1 MEESTAMNELE
12 HHPLNR
18 RIYYKVRDLIASG
31 RIPPG
36 TQLDERSLANDLAV
50 SRTPLREAIA
60 TLVEEGLVERRPY
73 RGNFVR
79 MFTAKQVNDLYVVR
93 KVLEGLA
100 TRLAVLSLAEEDLDK
115 IRSILDET
123 QQALEAGDMAA
134 YSTADVH
141 FHDTI
146 AQMSKNETLIE
157 SIGRLKRQIQIV
169 RLGANRDPQVVARTA
184 LERPH
189 ILAALEARDADL
201 AARLMEEHIDG
212 VRRSMVA
219 QLQSLETP
227 EENLS

>member
-1 MEESTAMNELE
+1 MKEGIAVNGLE

-18 RIYYKVRDLIASG
+18 SIYYKVRDLIASG

-36 TQLDERSLANDLAV
+36 AQLDERSLANALQV

-79 MFTAKQVNDLYVVR
+79 LFTARQVNDLYLVR

-100 TRLAVLSLAEEDLDK
+100 ARLAVLASAEEDLDK
-115 IRSILDET
+115 IRSILDEA
-123 QQALEAGDMAA
+123 QQALEADDMAA
-134 YSTADVH
+134 YSTADAH
-141 FHDTI
+141 FHDAI
-146 AQMSKNETLIE
+146 AQMSQNEILIE
-157 SIGRLKRQIQIV
+157 ALGRLKRQIQIV
-169 RLGANRDPQVVARTA
+169 RLGANHDPQVVARTA
-184 LERPH
+184 LERPR

-219 QLQSLETP
+219 QLQALETP
-227 EENLS
+227 QEKLS